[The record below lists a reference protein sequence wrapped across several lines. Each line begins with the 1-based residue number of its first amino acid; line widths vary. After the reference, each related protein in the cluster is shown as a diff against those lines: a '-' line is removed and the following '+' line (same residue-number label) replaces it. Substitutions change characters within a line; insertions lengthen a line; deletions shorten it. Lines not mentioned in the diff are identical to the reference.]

1 MQYFTTANLHY
12 FEKNTKQLIASFEK
26 YSKDNLLVYSEDMP
40 PRAERNFAIATL
52 KRMERVEPFQTQFRA
67 QFRERFKFL
76 YYLQRMDIWV
86 LKIAT
91 ILQHLEETDQE
102 YSIFI
107 DSDSV
112 ITNTTFDQTVS
123 DFIAPFIASGKDIA
137 VFRRS
142 GTHLHTESGFAVF
155 RKSQKLIDT
164 YREMLEFTLS
174 DQFYRLASWTDCS
187 VIDHFVDEGKIACF
201 DFCEHY
207 ALRTTNP
214 VYESALRQSM
224 LHLKG
229 PRKGGYSILKRVF
242 GLYR

>member
-12 FEKNTKQLIASFEK
+12 FEKNTKQLITSFEK
-26 YSKDNLLVYSEDMP
+26 YSKDNLLVYSEDMQ
-40 PRAERNFAIATL
+40 PRAVSNFSITTL
-52 KRMERVEPFQTQFRA
+52 KRMERIEPFQTQFRA

-76 YYLQRMDIWV
+76 YYLQRMDIWI
-86 LKIAT
+86 LKVAT

-112 ITNTTFDQTVS
+112 VTKATFDQTVA

-137 VFRRS
+137 VFQRS

-155 RKSQKLIDT
+155 RRSQKLIDA
-164 YREMLEFTLS
+164 YREMLEFIFEN
-174 DQFYRLASWTDCS
+174 QFYTLASWTDCS
-187 VIDHFVDEGKIACF
+187 VIDHFVHEGKIDCF
-201 DFCEHY
+201 DFCAY
-207 ALRTTNP
+207 YQLRTTNP

-229 PRKGGYSILKRVF
+229 PRKGGYSIVKKIL